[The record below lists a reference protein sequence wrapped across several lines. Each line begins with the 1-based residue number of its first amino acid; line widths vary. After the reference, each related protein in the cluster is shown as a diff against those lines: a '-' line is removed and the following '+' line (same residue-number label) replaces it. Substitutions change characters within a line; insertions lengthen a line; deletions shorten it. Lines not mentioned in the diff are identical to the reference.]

1 MHVHFYT
8 SHRLN
13 HGASPKES
21 SDAQRKKIP
30 RLSKEALRH
39 LKFINSFLCDF
50 FFNFWTED
58 SLKKYFSV
66 AFSSGNDESA
76 IREEQMAG
84 GGLCRS
90 QRAIVTVQRLSPL
103 FLPGAHF
110 NSPMRLE
117 PTFAHGAFSAC
128 HSNKRCPHS
137 TRQRSSGRSDAV
149 IFNLPKGMSL
159 LYFYFFNIYWSIVD
173 LQHRVSF
180 RYTAQWISL
189 VYLYTFIP
197 SFPDSFPI

>member
-1 MHVHFYT
+1 MST
-8 SHRLN
+8 SIPHTGWITGPRQRN
-13 HGASPKES
+13 HLTPKERKFH
-21 SDAQRKKIP
+21 ACQRKPLPLKIYQV
-30 RLSKEALRH
+30 
-39 LKFINSFLCDF
+39 FFVIF
-50 FFNFWTED
+50 FFLIFELRIHWRNI
-58 SLKKYFSV
+58 FSV

-110 NSPMRLE
+110 NSPMLLE
-117 PTFAHGAFSAC
+117 PTFAQGAFSAC

-149 IFNLPKGMSL
+149 IFNLPEGMSL

-197 SFPDSFPI
+197 SFPDSLPI

>member
-1 MHVHFYT
+1 MIFF
-8 SHRLN
+8 LIF
-13 HGASPKES
+13 E
-21 SDAQRKKIP
+21 
-30 RLSKEALRH
+30 LRIH
-39 LKFINSFLCDF
+39 WRNI
-50 FFNFWTED
+50 
-58 SLKKYFSV
+58 FSV

-76 IREEQMAG
+76 IWEEQMAG

-90 QRAIVTVQRLSPL
+90 QRALVTAQRLSPL

-110 NSPMRLE
+110 SSPMHLK
-117 PTFAHGAFSAC
+117 PTFAHSAFSAC
-128 HSNKRCPHS
+128 HSNKRCPRS
-137 TRQRSSGRSDAV
+137 TRQRSPGRSDGV

-159 LYFYFFNIYWSIVD
+159 LHFYFFNIYWSIVD

-197 SFPDSFPI
+197 SFPGSFPI